1 MNDQEDD
8 KKNLDNTLSDSDNNN
23 QSEVDL
29 NNQPQ
34 SEENQNQNNEAESD
48 NENQSI
54 VDSNNQTMNEN
65 KYENQETYLNEEVN
79 NQKIEEEITV
89 ETSDEIKNE
98 EVNNQNIEEK
108 IIVETSDEIKN
119 EEVNNQ
125 NIEEKIIVETSD
137 EIKNENN
144 KSSHQVIH
152 KKEDRLHIYVR
163 QDKYKGELKSKNWV
177 GRLYIDGKQKISSSG
192 TTNLD
197 EAIQILEKWF
207 DDVQDE
213 SERLK
218 NENNLTKNINQEATD
233 TLTNNQINNQT
244 QEQIATTSLNENLQT
259 TTQEQIKNKLS
270 NIFGKIKEIKIKK
283 PDFAKNFNKSSFNKS
298 KVANYKSKLENFFK
312 SKLGKSSVQG
322 EEIIGVELSNKEIRI
337 AQVSSNKAN
346 QWVLEKLHIHPVDI
360 TDDSTPIDNADKF
373 SEELMLAVQKYKITS
388 PNAAIAIPVTSAII
402 RVVTAPLMK
411 DEELNKAIETN
422 SLWENLVQLTDSL
435 EDYSI
440 FHQVINRNEKENTMD
455 LLFVASK
462 LTDIN
467 SYTSIIKNA
476 GLNPVIIDVKC
487 FALKSAVDQV
497 NQIANKTEDT
507 NLTAVLE
514 FGLDENYLMILYD
527 NNPII
532 TDIFIR
538 GQDRKI
544 LQDSQ
549 NTEEKEGLVRR
560 YITQV
565 KQAVQDF
572 ETKYEKRIRNIKV
585 VSDIKNVDEYLAS
598 FRKALMNIGFNTF
611 DPTEGLKIPS
621 QNQQI
626 LDNKLNRSYLSTSVG
641 LAFRKLDVFG
651 YYKFVTAVKNINL
664 LPDRSNVMKQKKM
677 KAISGFAFKGI
688 TAAVVAI
695 YVVLFGLSFWNIISY
710 NNKLKQYE
718 AVKIDH
724 TKIIKQKKIVSKEFK
739 VINTSL
745 KLSKTLKSN
754 KELTYRILAQVAS
767 SVPNRVKF
775 DQVEFNG
782 SNRLTI
788 QGLAAT
794 DQDIL
799 KFIENLSKQKLV
811 EQASLSSMRLPKS
824 SADSATMKGFRVFVK
839 IKRSTI

>member
-8 KKNLDNTLSDSDNNN
+8 KKNLDITLSDSDNNN
-23 QSEVDL
+23 QSEVDSS
-29 NNQPQ
+29 NQPQ
-34 SEENQNQNNEAESD
+34 SEENKNQNTETDSD
-48 NENQSI
+48 SKNQSI
-54 VDSNNQTMNEN
+54 VDSSNQTTNE
-65 KYENQETYLNEEVN
+65 KQYENQQTDLSEEVN
-79 NQKIEEEITV
+79 NQK
-89 ETSDEIKNE
+89 
-98 EVNNQNIEEK
+98 
-108 IIVETSDEIKN
+108 
-119 EEVNNQ
+119 
-125 NIEEKIIVETSD
+125 IEEKIIVETSD

-152 KKEDRLHIYVR
+152 KKEGRLHIYVR

-177 GRLYIDGKQKISSSG
+177 GRLYINGKQKISSSG
-192 TTNLD
+192 TANLD

-207 DDVQDE
+207 DDVHEE

-218 NENNLTKNINQEATD
+218 NENNLTKNINQVANESSPTD
-233 TLTNNQINNQT
+233 TLSNNQINNQA
-244 QEQIATTSLNENLQT
+244 QEQT

-283 PDFAKNFNKSSFNKS
+283 PDFVKNLNKSSFNKS

-312 SKLGKSSVQG
+312 SKLGKSSVLG

-440 FHQVINRNEKENTMD
+440 FHQVINRNVKENTMD

-497 NQIANKTEDT
+497 NQIANKTEDA

-549 NTEEKEGLVRR
+549 DNEEKEGLVRR
-560 YITQV
+560 YVTQV
-565 KQAVQDF
+565 KQAIQDF

-695 YVVLFGLSFWNIISY
+695 YVALFGLSFWNIISY
-710 NNKLKQYE
+710 NNELKQYE
-718 AVKIDH
+718 AVKKDH
-724 TKIIKQKKIVSKEFK
+724 IKIIKQKKIVSKEFK

-775 DQVEFNG
+775 DQVVFNG
-782 SNRLTI
+782 SDRLTI

-799 KFIENLSKQKLV
+799 RFIENLSKQKLV

-824 SADSATMKGFRVFVK
+824 SAGGATMKGFRVFVK
-839 IKRSTI
+839 IKRSRI

>member
-8 KKNLDNTLSDSDNNN
+8 KKNLDNTLSDNDNNN

-34 SEENQNQNNEAESD
+34 SEENQNQNNETKSG

-65 KYENQETYLNEEVN
+65 KYENHETDLNEEVN
-79 NQKIEEEITV
+79 DQK
-89 ETSDEIKNE
+89 
-98 EVNNQNIEEK
+98 
-108 IIVETSDEIKN
+108 
-119 EEVNNQ
+119 
-125 NIEEKIIVETSD
+125 IEEKIIVETSD

-152 KKEDRLHIYVR
+152 KKEGRLHIYVR

-373 SEELMLAVQKYKITS
+373 SAELMLAVQKYKITS

-775 DQVEFNG
+775 DQVVFNG

-824 SADSATMKGFRVFVK
+824 SAGSATMKGFRVFVK

>member
-8 KKNLDNTLSDSDNNN
+8 KKNLDNTLSDNDNNN

-29 NNQPQ
+29 TNQPQ
-34 SEENQNQNNEAESD
+34 SEENKNQNNEPDSG

-65 KYENQETYLNEEVN
+65 KYENQETDLNEEVN
-79 NQKIEEEITV
+79 NQK
-89 ETSDEIKNE
+89 
-98 EVNNQNIEEK
+98 
-108 IIVETSDEIKN
+108 
-119 EEVNNQ
+119 
-125 NIEEKIIVETSD
+125 IEEKIIVETSD

-244 QEQIATTSLNENLQT
+244 QEQIAATSLNENLQT

-322 EEIIGVELSNKEIRI
+322 EEIIGIELSNKEIRI

-360 TDDSTPIDNADKF
+360 TDDSTPIDNANKF
-373 SEELMLAVQKYKITS
+373 SAELMLAVQKYKITS

-560 YITQV
+560 YVNQV
-565 KQAVQDF
+565 KQAIQDF

-718 AVKIDH
+718 TVKIDH
-724 TKIIKQKKIVSKEFK
+724 SKIIKQKKIVSKEFK

-775 DQVEFNG
+775 DQVVFNG

-824 SADSATMKGFRVFVK
+824 SAGSATMKGFRVFVK

>member
-65 KYENQETYLNEEVN
+65 KYENQETDLNEEVN
-79 NQKIEEEITV
+79 NQKIEEE
-89 ETSDEIKNE
+89 
-98 EVNNQNIEEK
+98 

-152 KKEDRLHIYVR
+152 KKEGRLHIYVR

-688 TAAVVAI
+688 TAAVAAI

-775 DQVEFNG
+775 DQVVFNG

-824 SADSATMKGFRVFVK
+824 SAGSATMKGFRVFVK

>member
-23 QSEVDL
+23 QSEVDS

-34 SEENQNQNNEAESD
+34 SEENQNQNNETESD
-48 NENQSI
+48 NKNQSI
-54 VDSNNQTMNEN
+54 VDSSNQSMNEN
-65 KYENQETYLNEEVN
+65 KYENQQTDLNEEVN
-79 NQKIEEEITV
+79 EQK
-89 ETSDEIKNE
+89 
-98 EVNNQNIEEK
+98 
-108 IIVETSDEIKN
+108 
-119 EEVNNQ
+119 
-125 NIEEKIIVETSD
+125 IEEKIIVETSD

-152 KKEDRLHIYVR
+152 KKEGRLHIYVR

-197 EAIQILEKWF
+197 EAVQILEKWF

-373 SEELMLAVQKYKITS
+373 SAELMLAVQKYKITS

-544 LQDSQ
+544 LQGSQ

-688 TAAVVAI
+688 TAAVAAI

-775 DQVEFNG
+775 DQVVFNG

-824 SADSATMKGFRVFVK
+824 SAGSATMKGFRVFVK

>member
-65 KYENQETYLNEEVN
+65 KYENQETDLNEEVN
-79 NQKIEEEITV
+79 NQK
-89 ETSDEIKNE
+89 
-98 EVNNQNIEEK
+98 
-108 IIVETSDEIKN
+108 
-119 EEVNNQ
+119 
-125 NIEEKIIVETSD
+125 IEEKIIVETSD

-152 KKEDRLHIYVR
+152 KKEGRLHIYVR

-207 DDVQDE
+207 DDVHDE

-775 DQVEFNG
+775 DQVVFNG

-824 SADSATMKGFRVFVK
+824 SAGSATMKGFRVFVK